1 MATKS
6 ISKSIRLSDDVY
18 GYIMA
23 APGKGFNEKFENII
37 LEAHE
42 AEPELKKRLAEL
54 QKSVDDEQ
62 RKLYQLFEKYRY
74 LNDYFQV
81 AMSMQRQLDRMQ
93 NDLKMVIDDGKLKE

>member
-1 MATKS
+1 MAIKN

-74 LNDYFQV
+74 LNDYFRI
-81 AMSMQRQLDRMQ
+81 AMSMQHQLDVMQ
-93 NDLKMVIDDGKLKE
+93 DDLKMALNDGKLQE

>member
-1 MATKS
+1 MATKN

-74 LNDYFQV
+74 LDDYFRI
-81 AMSMQRQLDRMQ
+81 AMSMQHQLNCMQ